1 MTEEQAI
8 ERAFRSQSY
17 SATLV
22 SLIDPMDPF
31 SPISGG
37 QVESIKVDRGGMPLK
52 LTVKLCDRYIIDE
65 TDDGLREVPFV
76 EVYQAHFVTKN

>member
-31 SPISGG
+31 VPVSGG